1 MFLRTSNYNSI
12 HAFIM
17 FRKLK
22 YNIPWQ
28 NILLF
33 SSLFFRK
40 NAVYAWVGGL
50 FKYTVIPYI
59 KYFKLLS
66 KSSKSFLLMFVLCI
80 FMYAFFFYWWI
91 TKCILNSNMKNGKG
105 FLLKYSIC
113 SNKISCETDI
123 AFLCNVCIF
132 GCCFFQIVDFLK
144 WSIMDD
150 FIFYS

>member
-1 MFLRTSNYNSI
+1 MKL
-12 HAFIM
+12 FI
-17 FRKLK
+17 
-22 YNIPWQ
+22 
-28 NILLF
+28 ILLCF
-33 SSLFFRK
+33 WELQITTPFTHLSCLENWSIIFHDKIYCYFPLYFLEK
-40 NAVYAWVGGL
+40 NAVYVWVGGL

-132 GCCFFQIVDFLK
+132 GCCFFQTVDFSK
-144 WSIMDD
+144 
-150 FIFYS
+150 